1 MQDSARPDPMPHFIE
16 VARAIREP
24 GQPVTALAALDKAL
38 EGAIGHRLFTVLAV
52 NLEKNENRR
61 YYSNR
66 PREYPVG
73 GVKPIVQDSPI
84 THKVML
90 DGICHINH
98 DYAQLSRVFFDHE
111 LIRSLGCE
119 SSINVPV
126 RWNGRTVGML
136 NLLHRSGWY
145 RDEDIPTLS
154 IFAALATP
162 ALQAIIA
169 ERGEQRACRRAGSIG
184 VQTGFIHISDSDRE

>member
-1 MQDSARPDPMPHFIE
+1 MQAPARPDPAPHFIE

-24 GQPVTALAALDKAL
+24 DQPATGLAALDKAL
-38 EGAIGHRLFTVLAV
+38 ESAIRHRLFTVLAV
-52 NLEKNENRR
+52 DLEHHENRR

-66 PREYPVG
+66 PSEYPVG

-84 THKVML
+84 TKKVVL
-90 DGICHINH
+90 AGTCHINH
-98 DYAQLSRVFFDHE
+98 DYAELSSVFFDHE
-111 LIRSLGCE
+111 LILSLGCE

-126 RWNGRTVGML
+126 RWNGRTLGML

-145 RDEDIPTLS
+145 REDDIPTLLV
-154 IFAALATP
+154 FAALAVP

-169 ERGEQRACRRAGSIG
+169 ERR
-184 VQTGFIHISDSDRE
+184 

>member
-66 PREYPVG
+66 PHEYPVG

-84 THKVML
+84 TTRLCWME
-90 DGICHINH
+90 
-98 DYAQLSRVFFDHE
+98 YATSIMIMRN
-111 LIRSLGCE
+111 SAE
-119 SSINVPV
+119 SS
-126 RWNGRTVGML
+126 
-136 NLLHRSGWY
+136 
-145 RDEDIPTLS
+145 S
-154 IFAALATP
+154 IM
-162 ALQAIIA
+162 
-169 ERGEQRACRRAGSIG
+169 S
-184 VQTGFIHISDSDRE
+184 